1 MGVEVKI
8 PVTVVAKMTKAITTI
23 VNYFLFSFSPLTKE
37 ELKAYQSLEYY
48 NQFTSGWVEEVKIK
62 LFFQLPVEI
71 TLFI

>member
-1 MGVEVKI
+1 
-8 PVTVVAKMTKAITTI
+8 MTKTITTI
-23 VNYFLFSFSPLTKE
+23 VNYFLFSLSPLTKE

-71 TLFI
+71 TLFIWRVIT

>member
-1 MGVEVKI
+1 
-8 PVTVVAKMTKAITTI
+8 MTKAITTI
-23 VNYFLFSFSPLTKE
+23 VNYFLFSLSPLTKE

-71 TLFI
+71 TLFIWRVIT